1 MHISISNFKIR
12 PEKYDEMIKFAESII
27 PELRQ
32 VNGLR
37 HFYTVRTGEDSALA
51 HAIYDSKEAAENAT
65 AKIQE
70 IFSRMVEFVTAPP
83 ERNVYELIINEKF

>member
-1 MHISISNFKIR
+1 MYISITNFKIR
-12 PEKYDEMIKFAESII
+12 PEKYDEMIEFANSLI

-32 VNGLR
+32 VDGLR

-51 HAIYDSKEAAENAT
+51 HAVYDSKEAAENAT
-65 AKIQE
+65 PKIQE
-70 IFSRMVEFVTAPP
+70 IFSRMAEFVTAPP

>member
-1 MHISISNFKIR
+1 MYISISNFKIR
-12 PEKYDEMIKFAESII
+12 PEKYDEMIKFAESIV
-27 PELRQ
+27 PELGQ

-65 AKIQE
+65 PKIQE
-70 IFSRMVEFVTAPP
+70 IFSRMAEFVTAPP

>member
-1 MHISISNFKIR
+1 MYISISSFKIKA
-12 PEKYDEMIKFAESII
+12 EKYDEMIEYANSLI
-27 PELRQ
+27 PELRE

-51 HAIYDSKEAAENAT
+51 HVIYESKEAAENAT
-65 AKIQE
+65 PKIQE
-70 IFSRMVEFVTAPP
+70 IFSRMAEFVTAPP